1 LEFTDVRDG
10 DRSRLVLRD
19 LTVDPGRLTRTVP
32 VRARASAAFSL
43 RARLLS
49 TEGAELTRTRYTVIS
64 TAFSGVGIALS
75 IAAGAFLLL
84 WWASHWRTAR
94 RGRHLVDPPQ

>member
-1 LEFTDVRDG
+1 VRDL
-10 DRSRLVLRD
+10 LVEPG
-19 LTVDPGRLTRTVP
+19 TVTRTVP

-49 TEGAELTRTRYTVIS
+49 PTGAELSRSRYTVIS

-75 IAAGAFLLL
+75 IAAGLFLLL
-84 WWASHWRTAR
+84 WWASHWRTVR
-94 RGRHLVDPPQ
+94 RGRRLVDPPH